1 MTLHCRVQHSG
12 VEAMP
17 AVAGTAI
24 EARSV
29 DITTLAVDAIVNAA
43 NTSLLGGGGVDGAIH
58 RAAGPELLAEAMPD
72 QFPAIDAVAAFGQ
85 GVCAALGLEE
95 RYVPGDPGT
104 DGITGRVLR
113 RLPDTATTSGSAP
126 ATAPSRA

>member
-1 MTLHCRVQHSG
+1 
-12 VEAMP
+12 
-17 AVAGTAI
+17 
-24 EARSV
+24 
-29 DITTLAVDAIVNAA
+29 
-43 NTSLLGGGGVDGAIH
+43 
-58 RAAGPELLAEAMPD
+58 MPD